1 MRRVLRGID
10 LPASVRL
17 ETGPG
22 DLLRLG
28 VDHERFGAAEV
39 YLHGAH
45 VTGWTPPG
53 GGPVLWLSA
62 QSHFRPDAA
71 IRGGVPICFPWF
83 GAGPADDRTPSHGYA
98 RLRDWRLASVIEEDD
113 GVTLALVLPV
123 QDGDLPLEATY
134 LVTVGAALGLALEV
148 RNAGD
153 EAVTFEEALHTYL
166 AVSDVRQVAVEGLD
180 GARYLDRLGG
190 PEPVVQEEEA
200 IRFEAETDRIYV
212 ETDVAVVVADP
223 GAGRRITV
231 AKSGSSNTVVWNP
244 WADKARGM
252 ADFGDDE
259 WPGMVCVETA
269 NVRTGAITLAPGE
282 THLMTARIEVAAG

>member
-22 DLLRLG
+22 DLLRLA

-53 GGPVLWLSA
+53 GAPVLWLSA
-62 QSHFRPDAA
+62 QSHFRADAA

-113 GVTLALVLPV
+113 GVTLAFELPAA
-123 QDGDLPLEATY
+123 DGDLPLEATY
-134 LVTVGAALGLALEV
+134 LVTVGVALGLALEV
-148 RNAGD
+148 RNAGE

-166 AVSDVRQVAVEGLD
+166 AVSDVRQVTVEGLD

-190 PEPVVQEEEA
+190 PEPVVQESGA
-200 IRFEAETDRIYV
+200 IRFTAETDRIYV
-212 ETDVAVVVADP
+212 ETDAAVVVADP

-231 AKSGSSNTVVWNP
+231 TKSGSSNTVVWNP

-252 ADFGDDE
+252 ADFDDDE

-269 NVRTGAITLAPGE
+269 NVRTGAVALAPGE
-282 THLMTARIEVAAG
+282 KHLMTARIEVAAG